1 MMKETLKSYKSDNR
15 GSAIITGLVVSTVLM
30 VLCLSLLLVAY
41 SFFISTYKS
50 TSDLP
55 NREMLYSAA
64 EALEHELTEYTL
76 EYEEGAEPTLPADHA
91 LWNYVY
97 TNIWQGFDPV
107 AGKEGVYAQD
117 ESNGYWLYFNENDPS
132 ANHKDIE
139 KCSRYFNLSSLGNV
153 KIVVQLYW
161 QLPNGTDV
169 NAINTDNKNGTL
181 LNAIYRMYDNKGN
194 VMVKSK
200 RAYKLSY
207 GLDTTSSGSGS
218 SGSGSGSGIGSNM
231 TFEPIDQN
239 DRDIHPISPEVDDG
253 LIIQFQKNGSGH
265 ADLIV
270 YNNSD
275 KTVDNWKFF
284 FISQENILVNDASYL
299 TDIGNGI
306 YAVQNLNWNGNI
318 QPHQSRIIGFHND
331 FKFIPRAIVVEEIM
345 QPLPSSDF
353 EWKIESIN
361 NTPNLIITNKSGKT
375 IKSWNFEFD
384 CDKDIYS
391 IGKVVSDFK
400 KGNGHF
406 VLVPTDNEGAKE
418 IKNGDS
424 VILPLNVES
433 GFTTIENVV
442 FKTFSLTALEDLNQ
456 TVVNIVKY
464 KWNRI
469 GEDIINPGGGN

>member
-1 MMKETLKSYKSDNR
+1 MMNETIKSYKSDNR

-76 EYEEGAEPTLPADHA
+76 EYEEGAEPALPADHA

-97 TNIWQGFDPV
+97 TNIWQGFDAV

-132 ANHKDIE
+132 ANHRDKE

-218 SGSGSGSGIGSNM
+218 GGSGSGSGSSGGSSTIELGNDYE
-231 TFEPIDQN
+231 TIYPLFGKENEIHLKFKKTGPSSAELYVINGTNSTIDSW
-239 DRDIHPISPEVDDG
+239 R
-253 LIIQFQKNGSGH
+253 LY
-265 ADLIV
+265 L
-270 YNNSD
+270 YSD
-275 KTVDNWKFF
+275 
-284 FISQENILVNDASYL
+284 ENVTVNDSRFMENL
-299 TDIGNGI
+299 GNGI
-306 YAVQNLNWNGNI
+306 YLIQNPDLYNGKI
-318 QPHQSRIIGFHND
+318 EPGASATVY
-331 FKFIPRAIVVEEIM
+331 FINTPFNYLPEAKLVEEVM
-345 QPLPSSDF
+345 QALPANFYTWEFTFGGYQNS
-353 EWKIESIN
+353 ELN
-361 NTPNLIITNKSGKT
+361 ITNKSGKT
-375 IKSWNFEFD
+375 LMGWE
-384 CDKDIYS
+384 
-391 IGKVVSDFK
+391 
-400 KGNGHF
+400 
-406 VLVPTDNEGAKE
+406 L
-418 IKNGDS
+418 
-424 VILPLNVES
+424 
-433 GFTTIENVV
+433 
-442 FKTFSLTALEDLNQ
+442 
-456 TVVNIVKY
+456 
-464 KWNRI
+464 
-469 GEDIINPGGGN
+469 

>member
-76 EYEEGAEPTLPADHA
+76 EYEEGAEPALPADHA

-97 TNIWQGFDPV
+97 NNIWQGFDPV

-117 ESNGYWLYFNENDPS
+117 ESKGYWLYFDANDTS

-161 QLPNGTDV
+161 QLPNGTDL
-169 NAINTDNKNGTL
+169 NAINRDNKNGTL

-194 VMVKSK
+194 LLVKTSRK
-200 RAYKLSY
+200 YIYNEKIIQNSSSE
-207 GLDTTSSGSGS
+207 GSETETTTSTTLEFQVRKDFEIFNKNNIIVEFICHNNWNTGSNCQINITNNTGNIIKASDWYIIIKTNNTIVSDNGFKHELIGTDNGS
-218 SGSGSGSGIGSNM
+218 YIYKMYNNDRSLDKGSNVSVISYNGGEPCEWVPILLQFNEIQNTSVIGSN
-231 TFEPIDQN
+231 
-239 DRDIHPISPEVDDG
+239 
-253 LIIQFQKNGSGH
+253 
-265 ADLIV
+265 
-270 YNNSD
+270 
-275 KTVDNWKFF
+275 
-284 FISQENILVNDASYL
+284 
-299 TDIGNGI
+299 
-306 YAVQNLNWNGNI
+306 
-318 QPHQSRIIGFHND
+318 
-331 FKFIPRAIVVEEIM
+331 
-345 QPLPSSDF
+345 SSSTM
-353 EWKIESIN
+353 I
-361 NTPNLIITNKSGKT
+361 
-375 IKSWNFEFD
+375 
-384 CDKDIYS
+384 
-391 IGKVVSDFK
+391 
-400 KGNGHF
+400 
-406 VLVPTDNEGAKE
+406 
-418 IKNGDS
+418 
-424 VILPLNVES
+424 
-433 GFTTIENVV
+433 
-442 FKTFSLTALEDLNQ
+442 
-456 TVVNIVKY
+456 